1 MREGFYRVDYQ
12 GIAGLGFAIMVL
24 DTGDVIG
31 ADMMGGVYN
40 GTYEWNDQTQL
51 LDVTASGQVP
61 EGVQLVQGVVAPAGG
76 MELEIQCSFPREPD
90 NVVVPAMT
98 NHGPIQVA
106 VRFLRGFS

>member
-24 DTGDVIG
+24 DTGIVIG
-31 ADMMGGVYN
+31 ADVTGGVYN

-51 LDVTASGQVP
+51 LDVTASGRVP

-76 MELEIQCSFPREPD
+76 LELEIQCSFPREPD

-98 NHGPIQVA
+98 NYGPIQVA
-106 VRFLRGFS
+106 VRFLRGFP